1 MWMEISELISS
12 PAFKTVVTG
21 FSVVTPVLGIVWWL
35 ASRFSRERILGLKR
49 DKASLENHLNEVQAS
64 LEHEKSSNQLLRK
77 DREATKVDVVANE
90 EQLAAARES
99 QRRLMPY
106 YQAYHRIKPRY
117 EHLKALFLSERA
129 MTGVL
134 SQRVGATDQSLAEL
148 QIDLESRQ
156 LELDRSA
163 RRVRKALK
171 LQGNLWA
178 AKALQAVPKFRPLDI
193 RKRAIIS
200 VLNLKGG
207 VGKTTITAHLGTS
220 LARRGY
226 RVLLVDL
233 DLQGSLTQMMIPYD
247 KQSQLAADN
256 RLVHHFMTKS
266 AIDKTEKLLDY
277 AQTIFEFPASGGM
290 VGLISAS
297 DDLAYA
303 ELSLT
308 LSWLLRHG
316 ERDNRFLLRKA
327 LHILGAYQQY
337 DIVLLDCPPLVNI
350 SCINALSASDY
361 LLTPVNLGS
370 RATSRVPVLLKR
382 FLNDERFR
390 RHINHQ
396 LKVLGLVANR
406 TYREDFTA
414 AEREEWAQLGV
425 LCRDVY
431 GQDVKRFATSIPQ
444 LNREIRENETF
455 FNPPPLNGKLAKI
468 FDQLA
473 AEIEQ
478 ELPNECRRNATALS

>member
-1 MWMEISELISS
+1 MRTEIAIS
-12 PAFKTVVTG
+12 
-21 FSVVTPVLGIVWWL
+21 FSVGVPLLGIVWWV
-35 ASRFSRERILGLKR
+35 ASRFSRECIRGLIH
-49 DKASLENHLNEVQAS
+49 DKALLENQLKDTQSS
-64 LEHEKSSNQLLRK
+64 LTHEKSVSRQLHTNAEAKAGDGVANDEQLL
-77 DREATKVDVVANE
+77 
-90 EQLAAARES
+90 AAREV
-99 QRRLMPY
+99 QRKLMPY

-117 EHLKALFLSERA
+117 EHLKSLFFSERA
-129 MTGVL
+129 TTGVL
-134 SQRVGATDQSLAEL
+134 SERVGATDQSLAEL
-148 QIDLESRQ
+148 QIDLETRQ
-156 LELDRSA
+156 LDLDRSA

-178 AKALQAVPKFRPLDI
+178 AKALQAVPKFRPLDL

-207 VGKTTITAHLGTS
+207 VGKTTITAHLGTA

-226 RVLLVDL
+226 RVLMIDL

-247 KQSQLAADN
+247 KQSLLAADK
-256 RLVHHFMTKS
+256 RLIHHFMTKAS
-266 AIDKTEKLLDY
+266 GDKTEKLRDY
-277 AQTIFEFPASGGM
+277 AQTIFEFPESGGT
-290 VGLISAS
+290 VGLVPAS

-327 LHILGAYQQY
+327 LHMLGLYQQY

-350 SCINALSASDY
+350 SCINALAASDY

-370 RATSRVPVLLKR
+370 RATKRVPVLLKR
-382 FLNDERFR
+382 FLSDERFR

-406 TYREDFTA
+406 TYRDDFTA
-414 AEREEWAQLGV
+414 AEKEEWGQLGGW
-425 LCRDVY
+425 CRDAY
-431 GQDVKRFATSIPQ
+431 GQDVKRFETMIPQ
-444 LNREIRENETF
+444 LNREIREHESF
-455 FNPPPLNGKLAKI
+455 FKPPPDKSKLAKI
-468 FDQLA
+468 FDALA
-473 AEIEQ
+473 TEIER
-478 ELPNECRRNATALS
+478 ELPNECRRNAAALS